1 MIEFLSQPS
10 TWLALGQVIAI
21 DIMLGADNAV
31 VIALACRNL
40 PQHLRR
46 KAILSGVA
54 GAILLRILMLFFAMQ
69 LLALPGLKIVG
80 AILLV
85 GVGIKLM
92 QEEEDDHGAIKGT
105 VLLLNAIK
113 TIVIADAIM
122 SLDNVLAL
130 AGAAGGDMFVVSLGV
145 LISIP
150 IIVGGSKCVLAL
162 IERLPQV
169 VIFGAGLLGWIAGAM
184 ASSDILVQ
192 SSITVD
198 KTLHYIASSSGAVL
212 VIGAGY
218 CYARIKSKTDGK
230 KASL

>member
-1 MIEFLSQPS
+1 MIDFLSQPG
-10 TWLALGQVIAI
+10 TWLAIGQVIAI

-40 PQHLRR
+40 PRHLRR
-46 KAILSGVA
+46 KAVLSGVA

-92 QEEEDDHGAIKGT
+92 QAEEDDHHAIKGT

-130 AGAAGGDMFVVSLGV
+130 AGAAGGDMFVVSVGV

-150 IIVGGSKCVLAL
+150 VIVGGSKCVLAL

-192 SSITVD
+192 SSIAVD
-198 KTLHYIASSSGAVL
+198 KTLHYIASSSGAVV
-212 VIGAGY
+212 VICAGY
-218 CYARIKSKTDGK
+218 GYARFKSNTAK
-230 KASL
+230 KETPL